1 MKIDKNYLE
10 FLIRDSE
17 KLRIIESLLESDIFV
32 TDALVRA
39 VIGIA
44 PRELEKPV
52 IDEPDSLPFV
62 DEPEKEPME
71 EPMEKIEPKN
81 PKPEKPK
88 IDRGKVM
95 ALHKAGWTNAKIAE
109 EIGCATSTISM
120 IVNKVG
126 VYAND

>member
-1 MKIDKNYLE
+1 MKVDNNYFE
-10 FLIRDSE
+10 SLIRDSE

-44 PRELEKPV
+44 PREPEKPV

-62 DEPEKEPME
+62 DVPEKRAGNGP
-71 EPMEKIEPKN
+71 EKKE

-88 IDRGKVM
+88 IDGWKVI

-109 EIGCATSTISM
+109 KIGCDTSTISM

>member
-52 IDEPDSLPFV
+52 IEEPDSLPFV
-62 DEPEKEPME
+62 NVPEGNQSE
-71 EPMEKIEPKN
+71 ERVEK
-81 PKPEKPK
+81 
-88 IDRGKVM
+88 
-95 ALHKAGWTNAKIAE
+95 
-109 EIGCATSTISM
+109 
-120 IVNKVG
+120 
-126 VYAND
+126 